1 MHACLLSHLSPVWLF
16 PTPCILAHQPPL
28 STGLSEQESWSGLPC
43 PPPGHWTLVSWS
55 AGGVFTIEP
64 LVKSLISLY
73 PSVKWTISCKV
84 VGKKRMKSF
93 SIFMEPGNVFICQLN
108 RIFLLFILHF
118 LIETASYLKQIT
130 FTHVH
135 ANSFW
140 VTKLF
145 FRGMMMNR
153 YCISW

>member
-1 MHACLLSHLSPVWLF
+1 
-16 PTPCILAHQPPL
+16 
-28 STGLSEQESWSGLPC
+28 
-43 PPPGHWTLVSWS
+43 
-55 AGGVFTIEP
+55 
-64 LVKSLISLY
+64 
-73 PSVKWTISCKV
+73 
-84 VGKKRMKSF
+84 MKSF

-135 ANSFW
+135 ANSFR

-145 FRGMMMNR
+145 FRGMMTNR
-153 YCISW
+153 YYVSR